1 MKILFILLFLLII
14 GVCFVLYCLAK
25 AASWADRKI
34 ETQHIKLEENKEKE
48 N

>member
-25 AASWADRKI
+25 AASFADSQI
-34 ETQHIKLEENKEKE
+34 EMQQAKLEENEKE